1 MPPLRICDHKVK
13 RGALLLVL
21 LVAALIAGCSDRL
34 EGKHG
39 EELYRVGCA
48 QCHGADLTGGLGPPI
63 DAGSNADIGLSDEQV
78 VDVIRVGPGAM
89 PGFDRRLTE
98 EQIESL
104 VVYLRVRHG
113 R

>member
-1 MPPLRICDHKVK
+1 M
-13 RGALLLVL
+13 
-21 LVAALIAGCSDRL
+21 LVAVLIAGCGDRL

-48 QCHGADLTGGLGPPI
+48 HCHGADLTGGLGPPI
-63 DAGSNADIGLSDEQV
+63 DARSNSDIGLSNEQLAN
-78 VDVIRVGPGAM
+78 VIEVGPGAM

-104 VVYLRVRHG
+104 VVYLRLRQRG
-113 R
+113 AEGE

>member
-1 MPPLRICDHKVK
+1 MK
-13 RGALLLVL
+13 RGALVLVL
-21 LVAALIAGCSDRL
+21 LVAVLIAGCSDRL

-78 VDVIRVGPGAM
+78 VNVIRVGPGAM

-104 VVYLRVRHG
+104 VVYLRVRQG
-113 R
+113 RAEGE